1 MEDDVKQELID
12 KYNIAISKLQ
22 QNNINASNM
31 GFVVNDCNI
40 AIYSILIHCIEN
52 MELFT
57 DIQLNNIQNYL
68 NKLNYVG

>member
-1 MEDDVKQELID
+1 MEDDVKQELIN

-31 GFVVNDCNI
+31 GFVINDCNI

-52 MELFT
+52 IELFT
-57 DIQLNNIQNYL
+57 DVQLNNIQNYL

>member
-1 MEDDVKQELID
+1 MEDDVKQELIN

-22 QNNINASNM
+22 QNNINTINM
-31 GFVVNDCNI
+31 GFVITNCNI

-52 MELFT
+52 IELFT
-57 DIQLNNIQNYL
+57 DVQLNNIQNYL

>member
-1 MEDDVKQELID
+1 MKDDIKQELIN

-31 GFVVNDCNI
+31 GFVTTDCDI
-40 AIYSILIHCIEN
+40 AIYSMLIHCIEN
-52 MELFT
+52 IELFS
-57 DIQLNNIQNYL
+57 DIQLNNVQNYL